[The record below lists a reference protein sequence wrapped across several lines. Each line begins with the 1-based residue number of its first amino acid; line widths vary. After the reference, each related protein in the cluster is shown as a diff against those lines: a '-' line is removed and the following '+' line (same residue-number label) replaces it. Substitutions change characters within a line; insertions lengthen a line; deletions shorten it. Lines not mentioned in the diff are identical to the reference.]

1 MSVSFLFLG
10 PLADLLDDFIKDV
23 DDIFVSSIAVS
34 RVRANCCV
42 ISKLL
47 QGLMTQG
54 SLIVL
59 FKKTGA
65 KILLKSRADDVQ
77 IPRRLRITNTYN
89 VGSGRLTNLNEI
101 LSS

>member
-1 MSVSFLFLG
+1 MSVSSLFLE

-34 RVRANCCV
+34 RAMANCCV
-42 ISKLL
+42 ISKFV
-47 QGLMTQG
+47 QCLMTQG

-65 KILLKSRADDVQ
+65 KMLLKSRADDVQ
-77 IPRRLRITNTYN
+77 IPRRLRITNKKN